1 MRNRSMI
8 SFKNISKIFPGAKV
22 LNNVS
27 FDIKKGEVHA
37 LLGENGA
44 GKTTLL
50 NILHGMYTEYE
61 GSIFLDDKK
70 VDFKNPHNAI
80 EFGIAKVH
88 QEISLVPEL
97 TVGQNIVLGYEPRKG
112 QFIDFEK
119 LYNQSDEILK
129 RLCCKFRSNDIVSTL
144 SIGEMQMTAIA
155 KALFHNARVISLD
168 EPTASLSGS
177 EANTLFEIIRDLK
190 NNGTTIIYV
199 THRLEE
205 VFQIADRVTVLRDGK
220 HIITSYVSNITK
232 EHLIKNM
239 VGRDVCAFAVR
250 NRPRRFEDKVV
261 LDVRNLSV
269 VPYFRN
275 VSFKLRK
282 GEILGFFGL
291 VGSKRTDVVRA
302 VFGADKKN
310 SGEIFINGIKKEI
323 FSPEEGLKNGIGLIP
338 EDRKAQ
344 GIVKNL
350 TNADN
355 IGLSCLEKFVH
366 FGFLNHNEKKKNC
379 EHFMEKLNLIPKDPM
394 YFTEQLSGGNQQ
406 KVVLAKWLSS
416 KVDIMIF
423 DEPTKGI
430 DVGTK
435 QEIYGLL
442 EDLVEEEKSI
452 IMVSSELP
460 EIIGMSDRIIIM
472 NEGRVVKALDYTE
485 FSEEKI
491 LQYAMEGG

>member
-8 SFKNISKIFPGAKV
+8 KFKNISKIFPGAKA
-22 LNNVS
+22 LDNVS

-44 GKTTLL
+44 GKSTLL

-61 GSIFLDDKK
+61 GDIFLDGQK
-70 VDFKNPHNAI
+70 VNFKNPHNAI
-80 EFGIAKVH
+80 EYGIVKVH

-112 QFIDFEK
+112 QFIDFDK
-119 LYNQSDEILK
+119 LYSQSDKILK
-129 RLCCKFRSNDIVSTL
+129 RLRCKFRSNDITRDL
-144 SIGEMQMTAIA
+144 SIGEMQMTTIA

-168 EPTASLSGS
+168 EPTSSLFGP
-177 EANTLFEIIRDLK
+177 EVNTLFEIIKELK
-190 NNGTTIIYV
+190 NKGTTIIYV
-199 THRLEE
+199 THKLEE

-220 HIITSYVSNITK
+220 YMSTNNVSNVTK
-232 EHLIKNM
+232 EYLIKNM
-239 VGRDVCAFAVR
+239 VGRDVSAFAVR

-269 VPYFRN
+269 IPYFKN
-275 VSFKLRK
+275 VSFKLRR
-282 GEILGFFGL
+282 GEILGVFGL
-291 VGSKRTDVVRA
+291 IGSKRTDVVRA
-302 VFGADKKN
+302 IFGADKKN
-310 SGEIFINGIKKEI
+310 SGDIFINGIKKEI
-323 FSPEEGLKNGIGLIP
+323 FSPEEGLKNSIGLIP

-355 IGLSCLEKFVH
+355 IGLSCLEKFIH
-366 FGFLNHNEKKKNC
+366 FGFLNHNEKKINC
-379 EHFMEKLNLIPKDPM
+379 EHFMEKLNLTPKDPM
-394 YFTEQLSGGNQQ
+394 YLTIQLSGGNQQ
-406 KVVLAKWLSS
+406 KVVLAKWLSA
-416 KVDIMIF
+416 KVDIIFF

-430 DVGTK
+430 DIGAK
-435 QEIYGLL
+435 QEIYRLL
-442 EDLVEEEKSI
+442 EDLAEEGKSI

-472 NEGRVVKALDYTE
+472 NKGRIVKTLNYTK
-485 FSEEKI
+485 FSEEQI
-491 LQYAMEGG
+491 LQFAMEG